1 MSDIRIVPSSGV
13 IQFSG
18 SSNQI
23 AMISVEDATQVI
35 SAGIT
40 ISSSADIRLNSD
52 ANIVASGSFIL
63 SSSVST
69 NPFIIIMDK
78 VGGTAE
84 KFKINSEGI
93 TVLGE
98 PITEPTAVEGGIYY
112 SSSHFYFGDGN

>member
-84 KFKINSEGI
+84 
-93 TVLGE
+93 
-98 PITEPTAVEGGIYY
+98 
-112 SSSHFYFGDGN
+112 